1 MTTDDVWDPLV
12 DLFDK
17 TINQD
22 PITPMDLA
30 RAFRAA
36 LLTSSDE
43 RTHPGLCVDAIPEAF
58 GDLVWEGKEVEDS
71 YRMEV
76 IKAGL
81 EIGIIIGVGCNRIIV
96 THDSCPLV
104 FGD

>member
-1 MTTDDVWDPLV
+1 M

-36 LLTSSDE
+36 LLTSSE
-43 RTHPGLCVDAIPEAF
+43 RTHPGFCLDAIPEAF
-58 GDLVWEGKEVEDS
+58 GDLVWEGEEVEDS
-71 YRMEV
+71 YRTEV
-76 IKAGL
+76 IKAGI
-81 EIGIIIGVGCNRIIV
+81 EIGIIIGVGCNRIIIA
-96 THDSCPLV
+96 HDFRPLAIDDQAV
-104 FGD
+104 NA